1 MLKSITSAAAAE
13 CLRRAAEA
21 REWAAASH
29 NSAEKADL
37 LDVAAGWVRLARS
50 ATPGS
55 GFEDLKE
62 ASGW

>member
-1 MLKSITSAAAAE
+1 MLKSITSAAAPE

-21 REWAAASH
+21 RKWAAASH

-37 LDVAAGWVRLARS
+37 LDVAAGWLRLARS
-50 ATPGS
+50 GAPKPE
-55 GFEDLKE
+55 FEDLKE